1 MGLAVRM
8 ADTPPMPDQF
18 AAALSLVGLLDGV
31 LLYGRLM
38 RRRVY
43 ERRIQARLHETAH
56 LYGLV
61 RVTLADQRSID

>member
-1 MGLAVRM
+1 
-8 ADTPPMPDQF
+8 MPDQF

-31 LLYGRLM
+31 VLYGRLI

-43 ERRIQARLHETAH
+43 ERRVQTRLHETAH

-61 RVTLADQRSID
+61 RVTLADQRSVD